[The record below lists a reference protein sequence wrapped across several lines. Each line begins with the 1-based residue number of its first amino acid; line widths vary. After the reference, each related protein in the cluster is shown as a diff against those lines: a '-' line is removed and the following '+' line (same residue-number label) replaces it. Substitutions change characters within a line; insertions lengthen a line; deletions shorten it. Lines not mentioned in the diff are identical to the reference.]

1 MAQNGRKTV
10 IYKGTFVSNQ
20 SLIEWEEA
28 GTSKLDWMYLEHNKI
43 DRNKLQ
49 IGTNLQK
56 GTGSKLAE
64 KLNNVKKF
72 ERKRNQI
79 SALFSKYPE
88 TSW

>member
-1 MAQNGRKTV
+1 MPNHAILFLLLRTV
-10 IYKGTFVSNQ
+10 GINPRQ
-20 SLIEWEEA
+20 EA

-64 KLNNVKKF
+64 KLNNF
-72 ERKRNQI
+72 ERKTKSNFI
-79 SALFSKYPE
+79 PVLNPE
-88 TSW
+88 TS